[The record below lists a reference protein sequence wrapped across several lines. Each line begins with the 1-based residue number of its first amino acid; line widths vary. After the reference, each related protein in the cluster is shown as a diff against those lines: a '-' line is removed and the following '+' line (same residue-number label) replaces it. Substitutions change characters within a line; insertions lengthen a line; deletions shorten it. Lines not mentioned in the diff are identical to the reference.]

1 MFQLLAPGGA
11 KRFVANGRAP
21 SPTSNG
27 TSRTAMVAA
36 AASAHLT
43 GGGLLGT

>member
-1 MFQLLAPGGA
+1 MDEP
-11 KRFVANGRAP
+11 RA
-21 SPTSNG
+21 PTSNG